1 MNHNLTQKNL
11 TSPNERAIGGFLEA
25 TVRACQVQDLSDLDL
40 KLGQPLDAAV
50 GVFRSSRPDLGAVQ
64 RHPAHIH
71 QPPLSTG
78 RQHLHEQRLHHIIDH
93 HPEPGDGGMI
103 RDHPPTDRLIRH
115 ITATRRL
122 QLPSRPSPLAI
133 PEHQQRQHHRRIKRR
148 TAPLAYVV
156 AVAGIDSRQVQTLH
170 HPNHRPHQTVV
181 AQQIPIR
188 RHPQKRLITIR
199 NQKLRSHTPPSH
211 KPLAIAS
218 TPTGIATLPE
228 GEHSNRSRGA
238 PPGGSIQTDP
248 ATLPQGGAFKPSLTP
263 TRILHQ
269 PQAPVGSPRTRGRRG
284 PVPIARNQSTLIERS
299 V

>member
-1 MNHNLTQKNL
+1 
-11 TSPNERAIGGFLEA
+11 
-25 TVRACQVQDLSDLDL
+25 
-40 KLGQPLDAAV
+40 
-50 GVFRSSRPDLGAVQ
+50 
-64 RHPAHIH
+64 
-71 QPPLSTG
+71 
-78 RQHLHEQRLHHIIDH
+78 
-93 HPEPGDGGMI
+93 MI

-211 KPLAIAS
+211 KPLAIAI
-218 TPTGIATLPE
+218 TPTGIATLPIGGRRHE
-228 GEHSNRSRGA
+228 VPEGADRNRRTHHTKRPSNCARSTRPSRVPSAPSPPSAEFPPTTGEHERPTPDRA
-238 PPGGSIQTDP
+238 GGSI
-248 ATLPQGGAFKPSLTP
+248 
-263 TRILHQ
+263 
-269 PQAPVGSPRTRGRRG
+269 V
-284 PVPIARNQSTLIERS
+284 
-299 V
+299 